1 MKKYLKFKFILLI
14 FLINT
19 AYANAQCNLEFDIGD
34 NQSIAFESL
43 GLYEDYIIDT
53 ENEKQYSYIEDNYKE
68 LCPDGDMEDAK
79 IRVLINEEQ
88 VKGIKIISLVDI
100 NFQDDEKKLREKKF
114 DIVLT
119 NPPFGKNRSM
129 KPNNSKEKERAE
141 IYELWNIA
149 RDGQSIDKGLI
160 FLENTVVNLLD
171 HCLEVKL
178 VSSILCFEIS
188 LKNKRRIKSCCNFK
202 IGLSVVF

>member
-79 IRVLINEEQ
+79 IRVLINEQQ

-100 NFQDDEKKLREKKF
+100 NFQDDEKKLIYYYIKKYF
-114 DIVLT
+114 NDV
-119 NPPFGKNRSM
+119 S
-129 KPNNSKEKERAE
+129 EVA
-141 IYELWNIA
+141 
-149 RDGQSIDKGLI
+149 SIDDPSWIGSESWDRNGKKYYYTKQITNQSSLI
-160 FLENTVVNLLD
+160 REEFLITNE
-171 HCLEVKL
+171 K
-178 VSSILCFEIS
+178 
-188 LKNKRRIKSCCNFK
+188 FK
-202 IGLSVVF
+202 IYIW